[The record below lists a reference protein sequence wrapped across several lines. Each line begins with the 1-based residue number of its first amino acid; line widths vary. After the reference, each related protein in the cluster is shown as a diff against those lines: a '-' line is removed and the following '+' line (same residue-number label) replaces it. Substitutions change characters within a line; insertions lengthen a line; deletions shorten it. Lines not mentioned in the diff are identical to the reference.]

1 MKSRTKSTDF
11 FFFNFITGFP
21 SIYYKGLMVI
31 VTSNYLIVNVEVDI
45 LVHNLLGNGSG
56 FGEQPIIKMD
66 SKADRSP
73 ISVRT
78 LSKKK

>member
-1 MKSRTKSTDF
+1 
-11 FFFNFITGFP
+11 
-21 SIYYKGLMVI
+21 MVI